1 MALNPDDVEWLDS
14 EPPPN
19 PPSGPGSHRRAWYLL
34 LCAAVLVVGLVLA
47 LTRYSGKH
55 AAAPSPTPT
64 PTPSTSISSA
74 PTSSAAPES
83 SVQPTPS
90 VSVTRLGHPLLDVPA
105 SRELV
110 ARGSDAVYTIQP
122 ATGRIIRTT
131 APITSSGPPTLLV
144 VGRHEVLVHGWDSGG
159 GWLVRDGQPV
169 RKLPGLLAAAGPA
182 MPGPNPGQVWVQT
195 GDEQHQK
202 MTLVGLDGRSTG
214 VSLPIQYGGA
224 DGAGYLLATMVGG
237 TYDARPDGLYRITSG
252 VVLAAG
258 PTGWLAEE
266 CDERHRC
273 TLNLIDR
280 RSGEHRVL
288 GPTRDD
294 EFSNGVLSPDGTL
307 AAMAGPTDETGLAA
321 LHLIDLRSGADHK
334 STIMVD
340 TNSGVGYGWA
350 WSPDSQWLFVA
361 DAAGNIRAVNRNGRA
376 HLLDTHLPAIEQL
389 AVR

>member
-1 MALNPDDVEWLDS
+1 MAPNSDGVEWLDA

-19 PPSGPGSHRRAWYLL
+19 PPAGPGWPRWAWYVLL
-34 LCAAVLVVGLVLA
+34 GAVIVIAGLVLA

-55 AAAPSPTPT
+55 AAAPSRTPT
-64 PTPSTSISSA
+64 LTPSST
-74 PTSSAAPES
+74 TSSASTSAPAPEAS
-83 SVQPTPS
+83 IEPTPS
-90 VSVTRLGHPLLDVPA
+90 VSVTRLGHPLLNVPA
-105 SRELV
+105 GWQLF
-110 ARGSDAVYTIQP
+110 ARDSDAVYRIEL
-122 ATGRIIRTT
+122 ATGRVTRTT

-159 GWLVRDGQPV
+159 GWLVRDGQPA

-361 DAAGNIRAVNRNGRA
+361 DAAGNIRAVNRKGQA

>member
-14 EPPPN
+14 EPPSN
-19 PPSGPGSHRRAWYLL
+19 PPSGPGWHRRAWYLL

-159 GWLVRDGQPV
+159 GWLVRDGQPA
-169 RKLPGLLAAAGPA
+169 RKLPGLLASAGPLL
-182 MPGPNPGQVWVQT
+182 PGPKPGQLWVQT
-195 GDEQHQK
+195 GDEQHQR

-214 VSLPIQYGGA
+214 VSLPVPYAGS
-224 DGAGYLLATMVGG
+224 DGAGYLLATLVGG
-237 TYDARPDGLYRITSG
+237 TYNVLPNGPHRITTG
-252 VVLAAG
+252 AVLAVG

-266 CDERHRC
+266 CDDRHRC
-273 TLNLIDR
+273 TLDIIDR
-280 RSGEHRVL
+280 TSGEHRVL
-288 GPTRDD
+288 RPTRDD
-294 EFSNGVLSPDGTL
+294 EFSGGQLSPDGTL
-307 AAMAGPTDETGLAA
+307 AAVVGPTDESGATA
-321 LHLIDLRSGADHK
+321 LHLIDLRSGADHRM
-334 STIMVD
+334 TIMVD
-340 TNSGVGYGWA
+340 TNAGVGYQWA
-350 WSPDSQWLFVA
+350 WSPDSRWLFVA
-361 DAAGNIRAVNRNGRA
+361 DAAGHIRAVSRNGQVPT
-376 HLLDTHLPAIEQL
+376 LDTHLPAVEQVAL
-389 AVR
+389 G

>member
-64 PTPSTSISSA
+64 PTPISSA

-159 GWLVRDGQPV
+159 GWLVRDGQPA

-182 MPGPNPGQVWVQT
+182 MPGPNPCQVWVQT

-237 TYDARPDGLYRITSG
+237 TYDARLDGLYRITSG

-258 PTGWLAEE
+258 PTGWLA
-266 CDERHRC
+266 
-273 TLNLIDR
+273 
-280 RSGEHRVL
+280 
-288 GPTRDD
+288 
-294 EFSNGVLSPDGTL
+294 
-307 AAMAGPTDETGLAA
+307 
-321 LHLIDLRSGADHK
+321 
-334 STIMVD
+334 
-340 TNSGVGYGWA
+340 
-350 WSPDSQWLFVA
+350 
-361 DAAGNIRAVNRNGRA
+361 
-376 HLLDTHLPAIEQL
+376 
-389 AVR
+389 